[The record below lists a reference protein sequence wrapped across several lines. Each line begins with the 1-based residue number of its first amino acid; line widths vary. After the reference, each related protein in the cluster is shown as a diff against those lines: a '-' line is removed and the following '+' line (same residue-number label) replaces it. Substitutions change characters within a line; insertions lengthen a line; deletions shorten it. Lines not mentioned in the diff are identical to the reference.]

1 MAGTPANIDL
11 PEVERELRG
20 IATVVDVHCFHSWTI
35 AGDKHNMMAHIM
47 IAPGAES
54 TPVLYAAQ
62 RIAARA
68 GCHHTCFQVE
78 DSGTYDKSV
87 EGEDCYFPHP

>member
-1 MAGTPANIDL
+1 
-11 PEVERELRG
+11 
-20 IATVVDVHCFHSWTI
+20 
-35 AGDKHNMMAHIM
+35 M
-47 IAPGAES
+47 IAPGAET
-54 TPVLYAAQ
+54 TPVLYAVQ

-87 EGEDCYFPHP
+87 EGEDCYSPHP